1 MSDIIG
7 TLRFSLAGADKV
19 QFVWLGAILLT
30 IAILAVL
37 HHKWRYYDGQLKQ
50 WKKLCFIPF
59 IISMLHFIIYTAPH
73 LLQNYTPMYLISLL
87 PLITALCAERD
98 KGYRKVAPIIW
109 VLTAVFG
116 LRFISAASDIHNY
129 SRKSYSDSFHSL
141 VKKMDKRYVLKEWK
155 EIDFFALEDKY
166 MPMVKKAEQEKDPA
180 MFADAVTL
188 FCNELHDG
196 HVSVH
201 SYYDK
206 SKYHSAFEPNDY
218 GMAMIQLDSGEVIA
232 VCTDEAIHSLGITD
246 GTVITKW
253 NGKPLSQAVQE
264 DVIYDDEAVK
274 ANADKL
280 AFIELSGMGGD
291 TVEVSFIG
299 SDGKEKSAVLSAM
312 ENGDTYGDALDAL
325 DHFPEDIRELYS
337 ANFSTKMLDDK
348 CGCLVLSAEFT
359 GGSLRDDLDFYKGES
374 KWSREMFRKKLRK
387 LKAQG
392 MEYLVVDMRNNGGG
406 SGVVGY
412 ALCSLLTNEDMF
424 AAGLGMRKN
433 GEYVQL
439 AEQRIKGDG
448 EFADLNVVV
457 LTNHNCVSAGDSTA
471 LCLSKLPNVTLAGIT
486 DPNGSAQITGGR
498 CFLSKALVSVS
509 FPVCLMLNENGEP
522 DIDPRADRISRDPC
536 EVRIPLDR
544 DAAMKI
550 FRDKED
556 YELEWAV
563 KYLEQ

>member
-188 FCNELHDG
+188 FCNFHIMCNNNNC
-196 HVSVH
+196 
-201 SYYDK
+201 
-206 SKYHSAFEPNDY
+206 P
-218 GMAMIQLDSGEVIA
+218 
-232 VCTDEAIHSLGITD
+232 SL
-246 GTVITKW
+246 
-253 NGKPLSQAVQE
+253 
-264 DVIYDDEAVK
+264 
-274 ANADKL
+274 
-280 AFIELSGMGGD
+280 FIKFNEQS
-291 TVEVSFIG
+291 
-299 SDGKEKSAVLSAM
+299 
-312 ENGDTYGDALDAL
+312 
-325 DHFPEDIRELYS
+325 H
-337 ANFSTKMLDDK
+337 NFS
-348 CGCLVLSAEFT
+348 
-359 GGSLRDDLDFYKGES
+359 
-374 KWSREMFRKKLRK
+374 
-387 LKAQG
+387 
-392 MEYLVVDMRNNGGG
+392 
-406 SGVVGY
+406 
-412 ALCSLLTNEDMF
+412 
-424 AAGLGMRKN
+424 
-433 GEYVQL
+433 
-439 AEQRIKGDG
+439 
-448 EFADLNVVV
+448 
-457 LTNHNCVSAGDSTA
+457 
-471 LCLSKLPNVTLAGIT
+471 
-486 DPNGSAQITGGR
+486 R
-498 CFLSKALVSVS
+498 CF
-509 FPVCLMLNENGEP
+509 
-522 DIDPRADRISRDPC
+522 RI
-536 EVRIPLDR
+536 
-544 DAAMKI
+544 
-550 FRDKED
+550 
-556 YELEWAV
+556 
-563 KYLEQ
+563 

>member
-7 TLRFSLAGADKV
+7 KLRFNLAGADKL

-37 HHKWRYYDGQLKQ
+37 HHKWRYYDGRLKQ

-129 SRKSYSDSFHSL
+129 TRKSYSDSFHSL

-253 NGKPLSQAVQE
+253 NGKPVLQAADE
-264 DVIYDDEAVK
+264 DVPDLGMPVK
-274 ANADKL
+274 ANDDFL
-280 AFIELSGMGGD
+280 AVMNLCITGGE
-291 TVEVSFIG
+291 TVEVSFLDKG
-299 SDGKEKSAVLSAM
+299 GKEQTATLSDVGNLEAHHKAFELFTKEQDFETM
-312 ENGDTYGDALDAL
+312 E
-325 DHFPEDIRELYS
+325 ELYA
-337 ANFSTKMLDDK
+337 ANFSTKMLNDN
-348 CGCLVLSAEFT
+348 CGYIQVIAEGT
-359 GGSLRDDLDFYKGES
+359 EHGVQDILGYLMGDH
-374 KWSREMFRKKLRK
+374 KWAREMFREKLND

-392 MEYLVVDMRNNGGG
+392 MEYLVIDLRNNMGGLDEIG
-406 SGVVGY
+406 C
-412 ALCSLLTNEDMF
+412 ALCDLLTDQE
-424 AAGLGMRKN
+424 AAEGLAP
-433 GEYVQL
+433 EQL
-439 AEQRIKGDG
+439 ALIEAGELKG
-448 EFADLNVVV
+448 N
-457 LTNHNCVSAGDSTA
+457 
-471 LCLSKLPNVTLAGIT
+471 
-486 DPNGSAQITGGR
+486 
-498 CFLSKALVSVS
+498 
-509 FPVCLMLNENGEP
+509 
-522 DIDPRADRISRDPC
+522 
-536 EVRIPLDR
+536 
-544 DAAMKI
+544 
-550 FRDKED
+550 
-556 YELEWAV
+556 
-563 KYLEQ
+563 